1 MSSQLVFYKSKGK
14 SVLLRAK
21 PGHFKPSE
29 GPAEARSSWGGTQ
42 DLARASQ
49 VLRPLGYL
57 QGCVVHYLNTIPRRL
72 NQNLVLQGVLFLY
85 ESIDGSNEWQ
95 CGSSARSSLR
105 EVAN

>member
-1 MSSQLVFYKSKGK
+1 M
-14 SVLLRAK
+14 
-21 PGHFKPSE
+21 
-29 GPAEARSSWGGTQ
+29 RSSWGGTQ

-57 QGCVVHYLNTIPRRL
+57 QGSGAHLITILRRL

-95 CGSSARSSLR
+95 YGSSARSSLR
-105 EVAN
+105 EVVN